1 MMKSIQLPRN
11 RAAALAV
18 ALGLAV
24 ATFAPAAEAAR
35 QRVNHEAKGFATL
48 TSPQG
53 NPIALSPD
61 GSRVWV
67 VNTTSDSVS
76 MLDANTF
83 FVLATIEVGMEP
95 SSVAVRPDGAE
106 VWVTNH
112 VSDSVSIID
121 PSINRVVATV
131 SPLDAKG
138 ATTFDEPVG
147 IAFASNSKAY
157 VALSSRDQVAVIDV
171 ATRTVTNRLNI
182 TAQEPRALAVRNGL
196 LYVAAF
202 ESGNQS
208 EMSVCPSTSPGDQC
222 TLDNQDLGT
231 FVTQPNLPGEIKNI
245 IVDPDVPDRDL
256 FVFNTATDT
265 LVPNGAVSHVGTLLY
280 GLAIDSTGK
289 AFVTQTGA
297 RNDVNGLEG
306 LNLIDLDN
314 RMFNNEIARV
324 SCTAGGCGAP
334 TVTDLEPANPDHA
347 TALATPYGVA
357 VSGDDSTLV
366 AVAAGSSRLF
376 TVDTATMT
384 VKGRLD
390 LGTGADA
397 GQQIPK
403 GVALRS
409 LGGAPFRAYVL
420 NTLENTVSVIDVSDT
435 TDPVVLTELAKI
447 PVGSDPTP
455 LAVRKGNIAFNNAFA
470 SDTGTF
476 SCGSCHPDGNMDQLL
491 WRIGGECI
499 FGACTGDHEPRTTMP
514 VRGLKN
520 TLPLHWDGTLG
531 DPFGGSDG
539 RRGGTGNSGTD
550 CSLEG
555 ADGDHDCFLHL
566 ANTSLSGV
574 MCDQSGTCNA
584 GGNQLSAQEI
594 DDMATFLAS
603 VWYPPARSR
612 RVDDT
617 LSTPATGDS
626 VALPNG
632 DGSPSATQVSALAGF
647 KAFFTDKG
655 GAVTDPDTCA
665 DSNAGCHELPLGT
678 STNSSTLAGFDAPT
692 MRGLTDRF
700 LQFSLG
706 PTNAEEMLVQAN
718 TGGTIQIPPFPP
730 VAFGALEGPIQWD
743 PAQGFREITTFG
755 VAFAAFQLVY
765 ATRPPNIFQM
775 FEEASTGFS
784 GATGRQVTLS
794 QDTTTGGALAGTDT
808 LLTELETADARGL
821 VNLRGT
827 GRYGSNVTIS
837 YRASTND
844 YQVGG
849 NLLTHGE
856 LITQAQAGNL
866 VATLTGFL
874 PRNFGAPTHPQPLLA
889 EGSTNCGGVNTG
901 DPPIPSF
908 SHTGGSITCT
918 VSGTDL
924 RCGGTSGPCTEPILY
939 VDGQPVSGSI
949 SCTRSGDFCA
959 NGTVSFTLTTR
970 PAQGLHLLQVQN
982 PLGPLSNELPIC
994 SSSTV
999 GACKN

>member
-1 MMKSIQLPRN
+1 MANWTREAISL
-11 RAAALAV
+11 AAALFV
-18 ALGLAV
+18 VGL
-24 ATFAPAAEAAR
+24 FAPAAGEAAR
-35 QRVNHEAKGFATL
+35 PRVSHEPKGFATL

-76 MLDANTF
+76 VIDANTF
-83 FVLATIEVGMEP
+83 FVIATIEVGMEP

-121 PSINRVVATV
+121 PSIHRVVATI

-138 ATTFDEPVG
+138 VTTFDEPVG

-157 VALSSRDQVAVIDV
+157 VALSSRNQVAVIDV
-171 ATRTVTNRLNI
+171 ATRTVASRLNI

-202 ESGNQS
+202 ESGNRT
-208 EMSVCPSTSPGDQC
+208 EMSVCPTTSPGDQC

-231 FVTQPNLPGEIKNI
+231 FITQPNLPGEIKNI
-245 IVDPDVPDRDL
+245 VVDPDVPDRDL
-256 FVFNTATDT
+256 FVFDTATDT
-265 LVPNGAVSHVGTLLY
+265 LVPNGAVTGVGTLLY
-280 GLAIDSTGK
+280 GLAIGSDGT
-289 AFVTQTGA
+289 AYVTQTDA
-297 RNDVNGLEG
+297 RNAVNGLEG

-314 RMFNNEIARV
+314 RMFSNEIARV
-324 SCTAGGCGAP
+324 TCTPAGCGAAA
-334 TVTDLEPANPDHA
+334 VTDLEPANPTHA

-357 VSGDDSTLV
+357 LSADGSVLV
-366 AVAAGSSRLF
+366 AVASGSSRIF
-376 TVDTATMT
+376 TMDTATMT

-390 LGTGADA
+390 LGTGADL

-435 TDPVVLTELAKI
+435 TDPVVLVELAKI
-447 PVGSDPTP
+447 PIGSDPTP

-491 WRIGGECI
+491 WRIGGACT
-499 FGACTGDHEPRTTMP
+499 FGACSEDDEPRTTMP

-531 DPFGGSDG
+531 DPFGGTDG
-539 RRGGTGNSGTD
+539 SLGGGGNSGTD
-550 CSLEG
+550 CSLG
-555 ADGDHDCFLHL
+555 GPDGDHDCFVHL
-566 ANTSLSGV
+566 VNGSLSGV
-574 MCDQSGTCNA
+574 MCDQSGTCNP

-594 DDMATFLAS
+594 DDMASFLAG

-612 RVDDT
+612 RLNDT
-617 LSTPATGDS
+617 ISTAAAGDT

-632 DGSPSATQVSALAGF
+632 DGSPSTTQVNALSGF

-655 GAVTDPDTCA
+655 GAVTNPDTCA
-665 DSNAGCHELPLGT
+665 DSDAGCHELPLGVA
-678 STNSSTLAGFDAPT
+678 TNSVTLAGFDAPT

-730 VAFGALEGPIQWD
+730 VNFQPLEVPIQWD
-743 PAQGFREITTFG
+743 PNQGFREITTFG

-765 ATRPPNIFQM
+765 AVRPIHIFQM
-775 FEEASTGFS
+775 LEEASTGFS
-784 GATGRQVTLS
+784 GAVGRQVTLS
-794 QDTTTGGALAGTDT
+794 QATTTGGALAATDT
-808 LLTELETADARGL
+808 LLTQLETADARGL

-837 YRASTND
+837 YRAATND
-844 YQVGG
+844 YQIGG
-849 NLLTHGE
+849 SVMTHGD
-856 LITQAQAGNL
+856 LITQAQAGTL
-866 VATLTGFL
+866 IATLTGFL
-874 PRNFGAPTHPQPLLA
+874 PKNFGSPTHPQPLLA

-901 DPPIPSF
+901 DPPIPAF
-908 SHTGGSITCT
+908 SHSGGSVTCT
-918 VSGTDL
+918 VTGTDI

-939 VDGQPVSGSI
+939 VDGQPVAGSL

-959 NGTVSFTLTTR
+959 NGNVSFTLNAR
-970 PAQGLHLLQVQN
+970 PAQGLHVLQVQN

-999 GACKN
+999 SACRN